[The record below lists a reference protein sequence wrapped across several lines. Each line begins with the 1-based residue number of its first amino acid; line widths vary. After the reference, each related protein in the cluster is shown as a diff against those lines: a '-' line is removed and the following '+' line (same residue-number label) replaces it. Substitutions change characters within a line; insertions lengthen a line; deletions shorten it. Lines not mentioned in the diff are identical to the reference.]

1 MIGPEMLKIQLMLFI
16 PKQHKCSKML
26 NRSQK
31 GHLVVV
37 QVKQSQ
43 IPHLIEGTRRD
54 LGNAIP
60 TEAKLLQ
67 ACWEA

>member
-1 MIGPEMLKIQLMLFI
+1 
-16 PKQHKCSKML
+16 ML
-26 NRSQK
+26 NRS
-31 GHLVVV
+31 GEVHLVVV

-43 IPHLIEGTRRD
+43 IPHLAEGTSRD
-54 LGNAIP
+54 LGNAIS